1 MSNRNFHNIYLHR
14 NRAISSVGLERCL
27 DRAEVTGSNPVWPT
41 NKKPH
46 TGRCAAFFM
55 PQAEAC
61 FQLGAVKKAVMQ
73 RSCKRLLFG
82 YKGPRVGS
90 FAGRQKIQWVYVN
103 LMA

>member
-55 PQAEAC
+55 EPSGSLLPAWAMKKSQCSKAARGSC
-61 FQLGAVKKAVMQ
+61 LGTRAPDLVLLPLGKKSSGFM
-73 RSCKRLLFG
+73 LT
-82 YKGPRVGS
+82 
-90 FAGRQKIQWVYVN
+90 
-103 LMA
+103 

>member
-41 NKKPH
+41 NKKPR

-55 PQAEAC
+55 EPSGSLLPAWGREKSRNAAQLQAAVVWVQGPQIWFFC
-61 FQLGAVKKAVMQ
+61 
-73 RSCKRLLFG
+73 R
-82 YKGPRVGS
+82 
-90 FAGRQKIQWVYVN
+90 
-103 LMA
+103 